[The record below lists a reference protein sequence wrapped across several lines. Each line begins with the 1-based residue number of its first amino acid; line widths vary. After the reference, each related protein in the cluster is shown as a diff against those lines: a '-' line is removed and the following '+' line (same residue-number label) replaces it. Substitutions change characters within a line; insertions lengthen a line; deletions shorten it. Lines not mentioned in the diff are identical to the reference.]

1 MSENAKRLYDY
12 IQTND
17 PNPKQ
22 FGSLDSFS
30 EKLTDPASAEKLR
43 LYLDNEQFGDSTT
56 FYNKINEGLIQEEQ
70 KTIKSDI
77 TYQDEQLNALN
88 QKIVSNIDNRLQFKV
103 REPEP
108 EEPIIE
114 EPPPEPSFTEKIQPY
129 VKNWNKSVDDF
140 NSAFGA
146 SIDNLVTGRTT
157 TAEAWEPV
165 TEYFNRFRDE
175 DEQVTDDE
183 IVANIAEGATK
194 LAGLPVQIVRDITE
208 HPWDF
213 VKFLMIESPKMI
225 GELIQ
230 AGGLDPVLQT
240 RIAFGDKEAIAYKKK
255 MINKINQYP
264 VEYFMQPF
272 IFKATAKQA
281 TQLPK
286 KIKPVAEYYK
296 TKAKAPLYKPVQIK
310 LTKPEIEAI
319 RQEFG
324 GVIGRKKIPEVESYV
339 RELTQKPEGVQT
351 LRKIVTEG
359 KMEVPLKDAILKKL
373 RIKPKEVFDIPKAK
387 PKQIPAKTGIEPTI
401 PIKPVEI
408 VKEPKIEPVEVPKK
422 PVTQVEVT
430 PVSPEITPEMVKK
443 EMTNV
448 KIKNEDFVV
457 EEADGDP
464 IKTIKLGS
472 GTEYRIRRLKDDDTG
487 ENLGWSLY
495 KKNQKSGEWEWGEG
509 GMDYQYAIGYIKR
522 IEARKT
528 LEQRKITPEVK
539 KESKKTTKVYHGGD
553 LKKLS
558 SSQDLYVSENKKEA
572 INYIEQGSE
581 RGQGDSLYE
590 IEIPENKIASEEEA
604 DNILKDLGISD
615 EYMLHEKIGAEF
627 GESYIGLKNVK
638 KLYKKLKEKGYGAIR
653 FLDSG
658 LENRTSE
665 NIVIINQDIIKQKF
679 KESKIVN
686 EIDAELLLEQG
697 YKPLING
704 KIIEKTNNLESLFDN
719 SETIEMVKPI
729 DDVPVKTTAEAVKA
743 EKEIALNKQ
752 YTNLLDA
759 QAAAQSNL
767 MLEGLAGMQRQ
778 QLEQSF
784 EQSTKR
790 LEDLE
795 LEAKTKGITLE
806 KKITETEAIKEVV
819 DLFKELDP
827 EVDYQTKLDE
837 LRTLQDNI
845 DDPLSPE
852 TPENALAQIEAAG
865 QEFVGVEPADI
876 KIAGENYQELRD
888 GALVDVVKLHQGADI
903 GTVVEERAELW
914 YRQQEELNPKFDK
927 TITEERRKYHERT
940 GEKDDPSQ
948 SNGEW
953 FSDRAKDNAIGAKPK
968 GKVGDVLTRIF
979 RKFREYA
986 DALRKSASR
995 FAKYVKQ
1002 GKVSKDLKD
1011 FLDRSVSEKL
1021 RTPEQIHAELMKDV
1035 KGEPSPTKI
1044 NYSLKK
1050 TKEITLPSVSKN
1062 RGVTFITG
1070 DPVNINLKG
1079 EYEDF
1084 GIRYPRTYKGWA
1096 LNSSAAV
1103 TKLLNDTKAGYNV
1116 VGITSLVDAKGSMV
1130 KNRAYLNALYRELE
1144 NKVGKRKA
1152 KSLLDKTGDIFQA
1165 VKEAKISAVQVAKE
1179 TAVPDFAQIARKVV
1193 AVATIKDFRTGGE
1206 RKNVHP
1212 EYDIEV
1218 NFDKYLE
1225 LPEPIDLDTFV
1236 EALPKT
1242 DSRVANPFYAAKQ
1255 YWLTVLNQESPQVK
1269 MLSDFAATG
1278 DASIFGVKPE
1288 AYQFASPQIK
1298 EIGLPEAIKGIKS
1311 KKLQQYHR
1319 SVAEV
1324 EVELGI
1330 KSMTTASLGEWA
1342 TGAEPSV
1349 MTTIT
1354 EPVSY
1359 EKREY
1364 LAAIKG
1370 LMGNQEAILDFEVNP
1385 EGVDNLYKINLDVS
1399 LKDLPRI
1406 VESLTKRGIEYKT
1419 MPVTGNKVDLVV
1431 VDEGGQLVNYVN
1443 LVRRRF
1449 NAKTRLQRGDARFV
1463 GDFGNRARADKRYV
1477 EIIRKYEGDTGQY
1490 SKVLRDRLPV
1500 HRPRFNR
1507 SVLPKKTRPT
1517 YQLKKITPDERKLRE
1532 EKKRKLAELIDEGVE
1547 AVRQQIPMLIQ
1558 NLRAEL
1564 SLTSLETNSFLNDI
1578 KQITTLEQRE
1588 LIPFLLEKATTIPK
1602 KLKRPD
1608 LEKLMQDK
1616 KLVENLQPVVESFRK
1631 RFKELW
1637 DRIAKE
1643 NPELSR
1649 KEIMDYVTHIW
1660 DIATN
1665 KKADVARWFSTYNK
1679 FTEKRYIET
1688 LVEGIDKYDLK
1699 PKYTDINDIYNIY
1712 ASIANKSLANKKF
1725 VANLRKLNVGGKPLI
1740 TMPQHAPDGWAEI
1753 HHPAMKNPFTQ
1764 TYYKVHP
1771 ELVSP
1776 IKVVLGERFEGGRV
1790 LSAYE
1795 ALNGGLKQMQLALSL
1810 FHHLAL
1816 TETAMPIVSYRDVPK
1831 MLGVLLKTPWKG
1843 FIKMESD
1850 VWKNLPLARDFLV
1863 HRGQLGVSVDIP
1875 VHKITSAIKS
1885 LEVKMKGVPVAEQAT
1900 KLASGFYERW
1910 NFALWDYLHDNYKLF
1925 AYESLVSRYK
1935 GDNIDTF
1942 KYEAAQL
1949 VNDTF
1954 GGQNWDVLMVNP
1966 KTVQVMTWFLLSPD
1980 WTVSTMRQALAPTGL
1995 GSAMKTKEGKKMRA
2009 KMGRRFW
2016 LKAMLYYGALIN
2028 TLNYLNRKKDMED
2041 NPDYYPDKEDY
2052 GFWDY
2057 TMFGNTIGSQTKL
2070 FMGRYTDGTEE
2081 YLRWGK
2087 QFREF
2092 IELFYDDTGFNFPQ
2106 AAVKKVGGK
2115 TAPIVQTT
2123 TQIFTG
2129 KSPSGF
2135 ENYDLKDK
2143 KGTEWLYGLTKTL
2156 MRTPL
2161 PFSTQAA
2168 LDKTKEW
2175 KFSNIAV
2182 PSSRGMTARKAGDLM
2197 EIALAANDEEMMR
2210 QIFIGCSRN
2219 KINALDIF
2227 EGTMNRMKSDYRI
2240 EETRLLREADELMAK
2255 ANDPKTPSHDKTYLM
2270 KRAAQKIEDAKLA
2283 QKPQALFKIAMGKLK
2298 QGKIQ
2303 FPEVFGEYEKK

>member
-1 MSENAKRLYDY
+1 MPETFYVGEQKYNIPDDLTTNFLNENPDAVKGLNYVVDDKTY
-12 IQTND
+12 SIPPTLQ
-17 PNPKQ
+17 
-22 FGSLDSFS
+22 
-30 EKLTDPASAEKLR
+30 
-43 LYLDNEQFGDSTT
+43 EQFTQQ
-56 FYNKINEGLIQEEQ
+56 NPNAILQEAPLEQ
-70 KTIKSDI
+70 KTVKSDI

-88 QKIVSNIDNRLQFKV
+88 QRIVSNIDNRLKFKV
-103 REPEP
+103 QEP
-108 EEPIIE
+108 EPIIE

-129 VKNWNKSVDDF
+129 VKNWNKSVEDF
-140 NSAFGA
+140 NNAF
-146 SIDNLVTGRTT
+146 SSSLDNIITGRTT

-165 TEYFNRFRDE
+165 TEYFNQFRDE
-175 DEQVTDDE
+175 DEQVSNKE
-183 IVANIAEGATK
+183 LAVNIAEGATK
-194 LAGLPVQIVRDITE
+194 FAGIPAQIARDITE
-208 HPWDF
+208 HPVEF
-213 VKFLMIESPKMI
+213 LKFLAVESPKMI
-225 GELIQ
+225 GELMQ
-230 AGGLDPVLQT
+230 AASLDPVLQT
-240 RIAFGDKEAIAYKKK
+240 RIAFGDKEAIKYKKE
-255 MINKINQYP
+255 IQQKIAQYP
-264 VEYFMQPF
+264 VEYFAQPF
-272 IFKATAKQA
+272 IFKGTVKQA
-281 TQLPK
+281 IGLPK

-296 TKAKAPLYKPVQIK
+296 TKAESVLYKPVQIK
-310 LTKPEIEAI
+310 LTKPEAKALQ
-319 RQEFG
+319 QELRS
-324 GVIGRKKIPEVESYV
+324 VIGRKKIPEVVEYV
-339 RELTQKPEGVQT
+339 KEITQKPEGRAQII
-351 LRKIVTEG
+351 KILGDSPTI
-359 KMEVPLKDAILKKL
+359 EVSLKDAILKKL
-373 RIKPKEVFDIPKAK
+373 RIKPKEVFDIPKAE
-387 PKQIPAKTGIEPTI
+387 PKKIPAEAGVEPIVPVRPTK
-401 PIKPVEI
+401 PPVKPEKPVEPAPVE
-408 VKEPKIEPVEVPKK
+408 VKPEKPVEPEIKPEVVEKPKTEPVEAPKE
-422 PVTQVEVT
+422 PVTPVEVT
-430 PVSPEITPEMVKK
+430 PVSPEITPEVTPEVPVEAPPKDLVKRKEFFSTKIGEKQRGRAEQAMGNVQMEMGGGVLSYAIEPMGDIINRIYSKEHPRDWSFGATQEKIDKVLKTLKHPYGFEKEHSENMIGNARHDKITLEEQQSKLEKSLKHYRDAHAELPAYNEVQRLVKEANIAFGNQNWDVVIRNLEKIKKYMDEGFESWEKRIYGIDEAPVEKPTTAGVKK
-443 EMTNV
+443 EQ
-448 KIKNEDFVV
+448 V
-457 EEADGDP
+457 E
-464 IKTIKLGS
+464 
-472 GTEYRIRRLKDDDTG
+472 
-487 ENLGWSLY
+487 N
-495 KKNQKSGEWEWGEG
+495 
-509 GMDYQYAIGYIKR
+509 
-522 IEARKT
+522 
-528 LEQRKITPEVK
+528 
-539 KESKKTTKVYHGGD
+539 
-553 LKKLS
+553 
-558 SSQDLYVSENKKEA
+558 
-572 INYIEQGSE
+572 
-581 RGQGDSLYE
+581 
-590 IEIPENKIASEEEA
+590 
-604 DNILKDLGISD
+604 
-615 EYMLHEKIGAEF
+615 
-627 GESYIGLKNVK
+627 
-638 KLYKKLKEKGYGAIR
+638 
-653 FLDSG
+653 
-658 LENRTSE
+658 
-665 NIVIINQDIIKQKF
+665 
-679 KESKIVN
+679 
-686 EIDAELLLEQG
+686 
-697 YKPLING
+697 
-704 KIIEKTNNLESLFDN
+704 
-719 SETIEMVKPI
+719 
-729 DDVPVKTTAEAVKA
+729 
-743 EKEIALNKQ
+743 LNKQ
-752 YTNLLDA
+752 YTDLLNA
-759 QAAAQSNL
+759 QAAAQTNL
-767 MLEGLAGMQRQ
+767 MREGLAGMQKQ

-865 QEFVGVEPADI
+865 QELAGVEPADI

-888 GALVDVVKLHQGADI
+888 GSLVDVVKLHQGADI

-968 GKVGDVLTRIF
+968 GKVGDALTRIF

-986 DALRKSASR
+986 DALRKSANR

-1002 GKVSKDLKD
+1002 GKVSKELKS
-1011 FLDRSVSEKL
+1011 FLDRSVAERIK
-1021 RTPEQIHAELMKDV
+1021 TPEQIHAELMKDV

-1044 NYSLKK
+1044 SYSLKK
-1050 TKEITLPSVSKN
+1050 TKEIRLPSKRKN

-1103 TKLLNDTKAGYNV
+1103 SKLLNDTKAGYNV
-1116 VGITSLVDAKGSMV
+1116 VGITSLVDAKGSMI

-1144 NKVGKRKA
+1144 NKIGKRKA

-1165 VKEAKISAVQVAKE
+1165 VKEAKISAVQVAKD

-1193 AVATIKDFRTGGE
+1193 AVATIKDFRTGSA
-1206 RKNVHP
+1206 RKNIHP

-1298 EIGLPEAIKGIKS
+1298 AIGLPEAIEGIKD
-1311 KKLQQYHR
+1311 KKTQQYHR
-1319 SVAEV
+1319 SVAEL

-1330 KSMTTASLGEWA
+1330 KSMTTAALGEWI

-1349 MTTIT
+1349 MTTIFT
-1354 EPVSY
+1354 EPNKKPVSY

-1364 LAAIKG
+1364 LGAMKG
-1370 LMGNQEAILDFEVNP
+1370 LLGTQENVLDFEINP
-1385 EGVDNLYKINLDVS
+1385 EGTDNLYIVNLDVN
-1399 LKDLPRI
+1399 LKNLPKLVKI
-1406 VESLTKRGIEYKT
+1406 LSEEGIYYKT
-1419 MPVTGNKVDLVV
+1419 LPVKGNKVDLIV
-1431 VDEGGQLVNYVN
+1431 VDEGGGLVNSVN
-1443 LVRRRF
+1443 RITRKY
-1449 NAKTRLQRGDARFV
+1449 NAETKLQKGRKTDIGFT
-1463 GDFGNRARADKRYV
+1463 GNRARADKRYV
-1477 EIIRKYEGDTGQY
+1477 EIIRKYEGDTGYY
-1490 SKVLRDRLPV
+1490 SKVLRDRLSV

-1507 SVLPKKTRPT
+1507 RVLPKKPRPT

-1532 EKKRKLAELIDEGVE
+1532 LNKQKLAELTNEGAE
-1547 AVRQQIPMLIQ
+1547 AEAKKVPKFIFNR
-1558 NLRAEL
+1558 RAYL
-1564 SLTSLETNSFLNDI
+1564 SEKSYRTNEFLNEV
-1578 KQITTLEQRE
+1578 KQITTPEQRE
-1588 LIPFLLEKATTIPK
+1588 LIPFLLERATTIPK

-1616 KLVENLQPVVESFRK
+1616 KLVENLQPVVESFRQ
-1631 RFKELW
+1631 RYKELW
-1637 DRIAKE
+1637 KRLAKE
-1643 NPELSR
+1643 NAQLSN
-1649 KEIMDYVTHIW
+1649 KEIKDYVTHIW
-1660 DIATN
+1660 DVPAN
-1665 KKADVARWFSTYNK
+1665 KKSEVAQWFSTHNK

-1688 LVEGIDKYDLK
+1688 LTEGIDKYDLK

-1712 ASIANKSLANKKF
+1712 ASIANNSLANKRF
-1725 VANLRKLNVGGKPLI
+1725 VADIRKLSVGGSPLI
-1740 TMPQHAPDGWAEI
+1740 TMPRHAPDGWAEI
-1753 HHPAMKNPFTQ
+1753 HHPAMKNPFTH

-1771 ELVSP
+1771 DLVSP
-1776 IKVVLGERFEGGRV
+1776 IKVVLGERIEGGSV

-1795 ALNGGLKQMQLALSL
+1795 ALNGVLKQMQLALSL
-1810 FHHLAL
+1810 FHKVAL
-1816 TETAMPIVSYRDVPK
+1816 SETAAPIVSYRDLPK
-1831 MLGVLLKTPWKG
+1831 MLGVMLKTPWKG
-1843 FIKMESD
+1843 FIKMETD
-1850 VWKNLPLARDFLV
+1850 VFKNQPLAIDYIK
-1863 HRGQLGVSVDIP
+1863 HGGQIGVSADIP
-1875 VHKITSAIKS
+1875 VQKIASSLKS
-1885 LEVKMKGVPVAEQAT
+1885 LEVKFKDTPLAGQAA
-1900 KLASGFYERW
+1900 KLVSSFYERW
-1910 NFALWDYLHDNYKLF
+1910 NFALWDYLHDHYKLY

-1935 GDNIDTF
+1935 GDNIETF
-1942 KYEAAQL
+1942 KYETAQL

-1995 GSAMKTKEGKKMRA
+1995 GSAMKNKEGRKMRA

-2041 NPDYYPDKEDY
+2041 NPEYYPDKEDY

-2057 TMFGNTIGSQTKL
+2057 TMFGNTIGNQTRL
-2070 FMGRYTDGTEE
+2070 FMDRYDDGSER

-2092 IELFYDDTGFNFPQ
+2092 PELLYDETGFNFPQ
-2106 AAVKKVGGK
+2106 ATLKKLGGK
-2115 TAPIVQTT
+2115 TAPIVQTIS
-2123 TQIFTG
+2123 QIFTG

-2143 KGTEWLYGLTKTL
+2143 KGTDWLYGLTKTL

-2175 KFSNIAV
+2175 KLSNIAV

-2197 EIALAANDEEMMR
+2197 EIALAANDTEMMR

-2219 KINALDIF
+2219 EINALDIL
-2227 EGTMNRMKSDYRI
+2227 ENTMNRMKSDYRI
-2240 EETRLLREADELMAK
+2240 EETRLLRKADELFAK
-2255 ANDPKTPSHDKTYLM
+2255 ANDPKTKPQDRDYLM
-2270 KRAAQKIEDAKLA
+2270 NKAAEKRQDAQFAK
-2283 QKPQALFKIAMGKLK
+2283 KPQLLYKLGLRKLK
-2298 QGKIQ
+2298 VGRIK
-2303 FPEVFGEYEKK
+2303 FPDVFGEYKKE